1 MEIGMEN
8 ELGFI
13 KISIDRFRELYEK
26 MDNIELNENL
36 VKKMRDLSN
45 NYNCFSCNY
54 DAKSLWE
61 KKKIMAQKKNHN
73 KYGNNVVRNKPRIIL
88 IDFSDDMKCKKEF
101 ISYLNK
107 LTDVN
112 KEVIYEKIRNLIRI
126 IDKSIINNLFD
137 VLINFIKNSSNHIY
151 IDVLYLF
158 DNDFIEFNINKY
170 FDNFIKTRE
179 WIPKEILIENKVLY
193 HNDNYDKYCQ
203 YVKIKKHT
211 LSLIKAFIFICKKN
225 NDLEKINKLLEEI
238 INDLK
243 EYVDKIEYKHVIEL
257 IMDELSIFIEIYD
270 IWNEEIIEYLKS
282 IDLNKYEYSTKFK
295 FIKLI
300 TSTENKS

>member
-1 MEIGMEN
+1 MDN

-13 KISIDRFRELYEK
+13 KISIDKFRELYDNI
-26 MDNIELNENL
+26 DNIELNENL
-36 VKKMRDLSN
+36 MKKMRDLSN
-45 NYNCFSCNY
+45 NYNCFSSNY

-61 KKKIMAQKKNHN
+61 KKKIMAQKKNH
-73 KYGNNVVRNKPRIIL
+73 KYGGGVNNVVRNKPRVIL

-112 KEVIYEKIRNLIRI
+112 KDVIYEKIRCLIRI

-151 IDVLYLF
+151 LDVLYLF
-158 DNDFIEFNINKY
+158 DNDFIQFNVNKY
-170 FDNFIKTRE
+170 FDNYINTRQWLPAE
-179 WIPKEILIENKVLY
+179 LVVENKVLY
-193 HNDNYDKYCQ
+193 HNENYDKYCQ

-211 LSLIKAFIFICKKN
+211 LSIIKAFIFICKKN
-225 NDLEKINKLLEEI
+225 GDLDKINRLLNEI

-243 EYVDKIEYKHVIEL
+243 IYIDKIEYKHIIEL
-257 IMDELSIFIEIYD
+257 IMDELLIFVEIYD
-270 IWNEEIIEYLKS
+270 IWNEEILTYLNT

-295 FIKLI
+295 FIKLQQL
-300 TSTENKS
+300 NK